1 MNMSNAVICE
11 AVRTPTGK
19 FQGALA
25 SIEAPKL
32 GAHVVKAVI
41 ERSGIKPE
49 LIDEVIMG
57 NVLQAGL
64 GQNPARQAALFGG
77 LPDKTPAFTVNK
89 VCGSG
94 LKSVALAAQAI
105 RAGDAGAIIAGGMES
120 MSNAPYAMPSARNGA
135 RLGHVQMLDLMVHD
149 GLWDKYNDFHMGITG
164 ELVAEEYKVTREDQD
179 EFAYNSHMKALRAI
193 KEGAF
198 KNEIAPLE
206 IKGRKGEVTVFDTD
220 ETPRADTT
228 VEALGKLR
236 PAFKKDGTVTAGN
249 APSVNDGA
257 SALLVC
263 AEDRVSEFGVKP
275 IARITGYATGG
286 VEPKWVMMAP
296 VEAVKN
302 LEKKTG
308 VNVNAYDLL
317 EFNEAFAVAA
327 VALTRVMKLDPEK
340 VNVNGGA
347 VALGHAIGSSGSRIL
362 TTLIH
367 ALKTRGLKTGLAG
380 LCLGGGNA
388 VAVSVELL

>member
-1 MNMSNAVICE
+1 MRNAVICE
-11 AVRTPTGK
+11 ALRTPTGK
-19 FQGALA
+19 FQGSLTPF
-25 SIEAPKL
+25 EAPKL
-32 GAHVVKAVI
+32 GAEVIKALLK
-41 ERSGIKPE
+41 RTGIKPDK
-49 LIDEVIMG
+49 IDEVIMG

-77 LPDKTPAFTVNK
+77 LPDKTPAMTINK
-89 VCGSG
+89 VCGSA

-105 RAGDAGAIIAGGMES
+105 RAGDADCIIAGGFES
-120 MSNAPYAMPSARNGA
+120 MTNSPYAIPQARTGA
-135 RLGHVQMLDLMVHD
+135 RLGHVQMIDLMITD
-149 GLWDKYNDFHMGITG
+149 GLWDKYNDFHMGMTG
-164 ELVAEEYKVTREDQD
+164 ELVAEEYKVSRAEQD
-179 EFAYNSHMKALRAI
+179 EFAYHSHMKAAAAI
-193 KEGAF
+193 KSGAF
-198 KNEIAPLE
+198 KDEIVPIE

-220 ETPRADTT
+220 ETVRADSTID
-228 VEALGKLR
+228 ALGKLK

-257 SALLVC
+257 SAVLVC
-263 AEDRVSEFGVKP
+263 AEDQAKELGLKP
-275 IARITGYATGG
+275 LARITGYATGG

-308 VNVNAYDLL
+308 VNISAYDLV

-327 VALTRVMKLDPEK
+327 VALTRTLKLDPAK

-362 TTLIH
+362 TTLIY
-367 ALKTRGLKTGLAG
+367 ALRNRKLKTGLAG

-388 VAVSVELL
+388 VAVSIELI

>member
-1 MNMSNAVICE
+1 MRHAVICE
-11 AVRTPTGK
+11 AVRTATGK
-19 FQGALA
+19 FQGTLA
-25 SIEAPKL
+25 PLAAPQL
-32 GAHVVKAVI
+32 GAHVIAALVQ
-41 ERSGIKPE
+41 RSGIKPE
-49 LIDEVIMG
+49 HINEVIMG

-77 LPDKTPAFTVNK
+77 LPNSIAAFTVNK

-105 RAGDAGAIIAGGMES
+105 RAGDADCIIAGGMES
-120 MSNAPYAMPSARNGA
+120 MTNAPYALPSARGGA
-135 RLGHVQMLDLMVHD
+135 RLGHTQLLDLMVHD

-164 ELVAEEYKVTREDQD
+164 ELVADEYKVSREDQD
-179 EFAYNSHMKALRAI
+179 KFAVQSHQRAARAM

-198 KNEIAPLE
+198 KAEIAPLE

-220 ETPRADTT
+220 EGPREDTT
-228 VEALGKLR
+228 LESLGKLK
-236 PAFKKDGTVTAGN
+236 PAFKKDGSVTAGN
-249 APSVNDGA
+249 ASSINDGA

-263 AEDRVSEFGVKP
+263 AEDKVKELGLKP

-308 VNVNAYDLL
+308 VNAQAYDLIEL
-317 EFNEAFAVAA
+317 NEAFSVAA
-327 VALTRVMKLDPEK
+327 VALQRTLKLDPEK
-340 VNVNGGA
+340 LNVNGGA
-347 VALGHAIGSSGSRIL
+347 VALGHPIGSSGSRL
-362 TTLIH
+362 LVTLLH
-367 ALKTRGLKTGLAG
+367 ALKSRKLKRGLAG

-388 VAVSVELL
+388 VAVSVEML

>member
-1 MNMSNAVICE
+1 MRNAVICE
-11 AVRTPTGK
+11 ALRTPTGK
-19 FQGALA
+19 FQGSLTPF
-25 SIEAPKL
+25 EAPKL
-32 GAHVVKAVI
+32 GAEVIKALLK
-41 ERSGIKPE
+41 RSGIKPDRV
-49 LIDEVIMG
+49 DEVIMG

-77 LPDKTPAFTVNK
+77 LPDKTPAMTINK
-89 VCGSG
+89 VCGSA

-105 RAGDAGAIIAGGMES
+105 RAGDADCIIAGGFES
-120 MSNAPYAMPSARNGA
+120 MTNSPYAIPQARAGA
-135 RLGHVQMLDLMVHD
+135 RLGHVPMIDLMITD
-149 GLWDKYNDFHMGITG
+149 GLWDKYNDFHMGMTG
-164 ELVAEEYKVTREDQD
+164 ELVAEEYKVSRAEQD
-179 EFAYNSHMKALRAI
+179 EFAYNSHMKAAAAI
-193 KEGAF
+193 KSGAF
-198 KNEIAPLE
+198 KDEIVALE

-220 ETPRADTT
+220 ETVRADSTL
-228 VEALGKLR
+228 EALGKLK

-257 SALLVC
+257 SAVLVC
-263 AEDRVSEFGVKP
+263 AEDKVKELGVEP
-275 IARITGYATGG
+275 LARITGYATGG

-308 VNVNAYDLL
+308 VNISTYDLV

-327 VALTRVMKLDPEK
+327 VALTRTLKLDPSK

-362 TTLIH
+362 TTLIY
-367 ALKTRGLKTGLAG
+367 ALRNRKLKTGLAG

-388 VAVSVELL
+388 VAVSIELI

>member
-1 MNMSNAVICE
+1 MRNAVICE
-11 AVRTPTGK
+11 AVRTATGK
-19 FQGALA
+19 FQGTLA
-25 SIEAPKL
+25 PLAAPQL
-32 GAHVVKAVI
+32 GAHVITALLQ
-41 ERSGIKPE
+41 RSGIKPE
-49 LIDEVIMG
+49 HINEVIMG

-77 LPDKTPAFTVNK
+77 LPNSVAAFTVNK

-105 RAGDAGAIIAGGMES
+105 RAGDADCIIAGGMES
-120 MSNAPYAMPSARNGA
+120 MTNAPYALPSARGGA
-135 RLGHVQMLDLMVHD
+135 RLGHTQLLDLMVHD

-164 ELVAEEYKVTREDQD
+164 ELVADEYKVSREDQD
-179 EFAYNSHMKALRAI
+179 KFAVQSHQRAARAM

-198 KNEIAPLE
+198 KAEIAPLE

-220 ETPRADTT
+220 EGPREDTT
-228 VEALGKLR
+228 LESLGKLK
-236 PAFKKDGTVTAGN
+236 PAFKKDGSVTAGN
-249 APSVNDGA
+249 ASSINDGA

-263 AEDRVSEFGVKP
+263 AEDKVRELGVKP

-308 VNVNAYDLL
+308 VNASAYDLIEL
-317 EFNEAFAVAA
+317 NEAFSVAA
-327 VALTRVMKLDPEK
+327 VALQRTLKLDPEK
-340 VNVNGGA
+340 LNVNGGA
-347 VALGHAIGSSGSRIL
+347 VALGHPIGSSGSRL
-362 TTLIH
+362 LVTLLH
-367 ALKTRGLKTGLAG
+367 ALKSRKLKRGLAG

-388 VAVSVELL
+388 VAVSVEML

>member
-1 MNMSNAVICE
+1 MSNAVICA

-19 FQGALA
+19 FQGTL
-25 SIEAPKL
+25 SPIDAPHL
-32 GAHVVKAVI
+32 GAHVVRAVL

-49 LIDEVIMG
+49 LVDEVIMG

-77 LPDKTPAFTVNK
+77 MPDKTPAFTVNK

-105 RAGDAGAIIAGGMES
+105 RAGDASAIIAGGMES
-120 MSNAPYAMPSARNGA
+120 MTNAPYAMPSARGGA

-164 ELVAEEYKVTREDQD
+164 ELVAEEYSVSREDQD
-179 EFAYNSHMKALRAI
+179 KFALQSHQRALKAV
-193 KEGAF
+193 ESGAF
-198 KNEIAPLE
+198 KDEIVPFE

-220 ETPRADTT
+220 EGPRADTT
-228 VEALGKLR
+228 LETLAKMR
-236 PAFKKDGTVTAGN
+236 PAFKKDGTVTAAN
-249 APSVNDGA
+249 ASSINDGA

-263 AEDRVSEFGVKP
+263 AEDKVGELGVKP

-308 VNVNAYDLL
+308 VNVNAYDLIEL
-317 EFNEAFAVAA
+317 NEAFSVAA
-327 VALTRVMKLDPEK
+327 VALQRALKIDPEK
-340 VNVNGGA
+340 LNVNGGA
-347 VALGHAIGSSGSRIL
+347 VALGHPIGSSGSRL
-362 TTLIH
+362 LVTLIH
-367 ALKTRGLKTGLAG
+367 ALKARGLKTGLAG

-388 VAVSVELL
+388 VAISIELI

>member
-1 MNMSNAVICE
+1 MRNAVICE
-11 AVRTPTGK
+11 ALRTPTGR
-19 FQGALA
+19 FQGSLTPF
-25 SIEAPKL
+25 EAPKL
-32 GAHVVKAVI
+32 GAEVIKALLK
-41 ERSGIKPE
+41 RSGIKPDRV
-49 LIDEVIMG
+49 DEVIMG

-77 LPDKTPAFTVNK
+77 LPDKTPAMTINK
-89 VCGSG
+89 VCGSA

-105 RAGDAGAIIAGGMES
+105 RAGDADCIIAGGFES
-120 MSNAPYAMPSARNGA
+120 MSNSPYAIPQARAGA
-135 RLGHVQMLDLMVHD
+135 RLGHVQMIDLMITD
-149 GLWDKYNDFHMGITG
+149 GLWDKYNDFHMGMTG
-164 ELVAEEYKVTREDQD
+164 ELVAEEYKVSRAEQD
-179 EFAYNSHMKALRAI
+179 EFAYNSHMKAAAAI
-193 KEGAF
+193 KSGAF
-198 KNEIAPLE
+198 KDEIVALE

-220 ETPRADTT
+220 ETVRADSTI
-228 VEALGKLR
+228 EALGKLK

-257 SALLVC
+257 SAVLVC
-263 AEDRVSEFGVKP
+263 AEDKVKELGVKP
-275 IARITGYATGG
+275 LARITGYATGG

-302 LEKKTG
+302 LEMKTG
-308 VNVNAYDLL
+308 VKISTYDLV

-327 VALTRVMKLDPEK
+327 VALTRTLKLDPSR

-362 TTLIH
+362 TTLIY
-367 ALKTRGLKTGLAG
+367 ALRNRKLKTGLAG

-388 VAVSVELL
+388 VAVSIELI

>member
-1 MNMSNAVICE
+1 MTNAVICQ

-19 FQGALA
+19 FQGTLSPLSAT
-25 SIEAPKL
+25 EL

-49 LIDEVIMG
+49 LVDEVIMG

-105 RAGDAGAIIAGGMES
+105 RAGDAEVIIAGGMES
-120 MSNAPYAMPSARNGA
+120 MTNTPYAIPAARAGL
-135 RLGHVQMLDLMVHD
+135 RLGHGQLTDLMIHD
-149 GLWDKYNDFHMGITG
+149 GLWDKYNDYHMGITG
-164 ELVAEEYKVTREDQD
+164 ELVAEEYKVSRADQD
-179 EFAYNSHMKALRAI
+179 EFSYQSHMKALRAI

-198 KNEIAPLE
+198 KDEIAPLE
-206 IKGRKGEVTVFDTD
+206 IKGRKGEVSVFDTD

-228 VEALGKLR
+228 VEGLGKLR

-257 SALLVC
+257 SALLVV
-263 AEDRVSEFGVKP
+263 AEDRAKALGLKP
-275 IARITGYATGG
+275 LARITGYATGG

-327 VALTRVMKLDPEK
+327 VALTRVMKLDPNK

-367 ALKTRGLKTGLAG
+367 ALKARKLKTGLAG

-388 VAVSVELL
+388 VAVSIEML